1 MNGHLSGESNLFA
14 GDWVDTPEGTEATV
28 VGENF
33 EAILRSGSRL
43 SVDQSG
49 IQLSRGD
56 VLVTTTAG
64 TSVKTNTVRVTPQT
78 SPSAKFEVFD
88 QPEGVK
94 VMTYQGSVM
103 VQ

>member
-1 MNGHLSGESNLFA
+1 MNGHLSGESNLYA

-33 EAILRSGSRL
+33 EAVLKSGSRL
-43 SVDQSG
+43 SVDQTG
-49 IQLSRGD
+49 IELSRGD

-64 TSVKTNTVRVTPQT
+64 TSVKSNTVRVTPQT
-78 SPSAKFEVFD
+78 SPNAKFEVFD
-88 QPEGVK
+88 QPEGVR
-94 VMTYQGSVM
+94 VTTYQGSVT